1 MVEVDAL
8 KRFILTLS
16 ADAGDFLRSYF
27 HSFRNV
33 YRKDFHDLATNV
45 DFEVEKLILNRIQK
59 TFPDHGIHSEEAGL
73 IRPEAEYRW
82 VADPIDGSAHFVR
95 NIPIYAINI
104 SLQHR
109 GKTIVAAINHPTTR
123 QLFFAAV
130 GQGAYLN
137 GMPIRVSQTKKLGD
151 AFVFIELPEQKFA
164 AQPSIKKDFTKR
176 MKIVEELVAACAQVE
191 TYRIGAFGQ
200 CLLSAGAFDAYVDL
214 SGSTRKWD
222 QAGSLLVAQEAGAEI
237 IDLDPP
243 TGDALRVMVTNG
255 KLTEQLEVIISQK
268 M

>member
-1 MVEVDAL
+1 MVETDEL
-8 KRFILTLS
+8 KRFILKLS

-82 VADPIDGSAHFVR
+82 VVDPIDGSVHFVR

-104 SLQHR
+104 ALQHH
-109 GKTIVAAINHPTTR
+109 GKTIVAAINHPTTG
-123 QLFFAAV
+123 QLFFAEA
-130 GQGAYLN
+130 GDGATLN
-137 GMPIRVSQTKKLGD
+137 GLPIRVSQTGKLSD
-151 AFVFIELPEQKFA
+151 AFVFVELPEQKFTS
-164 AQPSIKKDFTKR
+164 QPSIKKDFGAR
-176 MKIVEELVAACAQVE
+176 MKVVEQLVAGCAQVE

-200 CLLSAGAFDAYVDL
+200 CLLAAGAFDAYVDL

-222 QAGSLLVAQEAGAEI
+222 QAGSLLVAKEAGAEI
-237 IDLDPP
+237 VDLDPP
-243 TGDALRVMVTNG
+243 NGDALRVMVTNG
-255 KLTEQLEVIISQK
+255 KLTKELRAIVQ
-268 M
+268 